1 MAQIYH
7 PYWQWEDYANGFYR
21 KVDKTKELENVH
33 LALNL
38 LSNEILFY
46 SVAKEMVS
54 KWVKS
59 SEQNL
64 TDDSINKKAWIGQ
77 ASCCYSDGV
86 PEYLTREAWGQLTD
100 IQREKANFVADKVI
114 SEYFESKKGDTLWQ
128 NLI

>member
-64 TDDSINKKAWIGQ
+64 TDDTIEN
-77 ASCCYSDGV
+77 
-86 PEYLTREAWGQLTD
+86 
-100 IQREKANFVADKVI
+100 N
-114 SEYFESKKGDTLWQ
+114 
-128 NLI
+128 